1 MSLYRNLLG
10 EQWDAVSP
18 RVKNSHLS
26 GRELHANCCLD
37 IVGSSNV
44 VGRII
49 SWVVS
54 LPAPANAAPVILHIH
69 ESLEGE
75 LWERMFPGRN
85 LQSVQSQSDD
95 GFLID
100 RFGIIAFHFRL
111 EVSNGG
117 IIHDHRKTY
126 LMLRGISL
134 RLPRYV
140 SPRVVS
146 HEEPDAMECASR
158 ITVSLSMPLVG
169 HLMTYTGIVRPV
181 KEGA

>member
-1 MSLYRNLLG
+1 MSLYSDLLG
-10 EQWDAVSP
+10 EQWDRVSP
-18 RVKNSHLS
+18 KVKNSHLS
-26 GRELHANCCLD
+26 GKDLHANCCLD
-37 IVGSSNV
+37 VVGSSNDV
-44 VGRII
+44 VRII
-49 SWVVS
+49 SRIVS
-54 LPAPANAAPVILHIH
+54 LPSPGNSVPVSLHIL
-69 ESLEGE
+69 ESPEGE

-85 LQSVQSQSDD
+85 LQSVQSPSDE
-95 GFLID
+95 GLLVD

-126 LMLRGISL
+126 LKFGWINL
-134 RLPRYV
+134 RLPRFLT
-140 SPRVVS
+140 PRVIS
-146 HEEPDAMECASR
+146 HEEPDATECASR